1 MLVGIGTAV
10 GLALGFAV
18 EQLTNSMFDSTGI
31 EIVAYLIVVPAL
43 FLVAM
48 LAAYV
53 PARRASKIA
62 PTQALRHE

>member
-18 EQLTNSMFDSTGI
+18 EQLMNSMFDSTGI

-53 PARRASKIA
+53 RRASKIA